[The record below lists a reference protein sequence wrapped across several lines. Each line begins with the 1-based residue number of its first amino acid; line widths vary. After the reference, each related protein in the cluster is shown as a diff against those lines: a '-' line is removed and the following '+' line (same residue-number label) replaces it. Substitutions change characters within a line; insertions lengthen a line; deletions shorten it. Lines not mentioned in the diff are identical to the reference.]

1 DTAVV
6 AQRKLATFIY
16 QEAGE
21 TDFPTQEA
29 VLEGF
34 AKLGFVVNPRRIVT
48 SSMDEIWDFIQAVQ
62 SDRDGLAYD
71 IDGIVIKVN
80 SLAMQEELGFTVK
93 APRWAI
99 AYKFPAEEKEAKILS
114 VDWTVGRTG
123 VVTPTANLTPVQLAG
138 TTVSRATLHNVD
150 YIADKDIRLDDTVVV
165 YKAGDI
171 IPAVLNVVM
180 DKRKDQV
187 PMEIPQTC
195 PSCQSHLV
203 HYEDEV
209 ALRCVN
215 PRCPAQLK
223 EKLIHFA
230 SRDAMNITGLGPS
243 MIEKVYVA
251 DLVEDVADLYQLTVE
266 DLLTL
271 EGVKEKSADKLY
283 QAISVSKENSAEKL
297 LFGLG
302 IRHVGAKA
310 SKLLLEKFNSLNNLM
325 SAEFE
330 AIAEIEGLGGVIAQ
344 SLQDYFATD
353 GAKQLMT
360 ELQEAGLNFDY
371 LGKRVAEDAA
381 LSGMTVVL
389 TGKLVSLKRS
399 QAKEKLENLGAKVT
413 GSVSKNTDI
422 VVAGADAGS
431 KLAKAQELGITIHD
445 EEWLVNL

>member
-1 DTAVV
+1 
-6 AQRKLATFIY
+6 
-16 QEAGE
+16 
-21 TDFPTQEA
+21 
-29 VLEGF
+29 
-34 AKLGFVVNPRRIVT
+34 
-48 SSMDEIWDFIQAVQ
+48 
-62 SDRDGLAYD
+62 
-71 IDGIVIKVN
+71 
-80 SLAMQEELGFTVK
+80 
-93 APRWAI
+93 
-99 AYKFPAEEKEAKILS
+99 
-114 VDWTVGRTG
+114 
-123 VVTPTANLTPVQLAG
+123 
-138 TTVSRATLHNVD
+138 
-150 YIADKDIRLDDTVVV
+150 
-165 YKAGDI
+165 
-171 IPAVLNVVM
+171 
-180 DKRKDQV
+180 
-187 PMEIPQTC
+187 
-195 PSCQSHLV
+195 
-203 HYEDEV
+203 
-209 ALRCVN
+209 
-215 PRCPAQLK
+215 
-223 EKLIHFA
+223 
-230 SRDAMNITGLGPS
+230 

-422 VVAGADAGS
+422 VVAGADAGF
-431 KLAKAQELGITIHD
+431 HD
-445 EEWLVNL
+445 E

>member
-1 DTAVV
+1 
-6 AQRKLATFIY
+6 
-16 QEAGE
+16 
-21 TDFPTQEA
+21 
-29 VLEGF
+29 
-34 AKLGFVVNPRRIVT
+34 
-48 SSMDEIWDFIQAVQ
+48 
-62 SDRDGLAYD
+62 
-71 IDGIVIKVN
+71 
-80 SLAMQEELGFTVK
+80 
-93 APRWAI
+93 
-99 AYKFPAEEKEAKILS
+99 
-114 VDWTVGRTG
+114 
-123 VVTPTANLTPVQLAG
+123 
-138 TTVSRATLHNVD
+138 
-150 YIADKDIRLDDTVVV
+150 
-165 YKAGDI
+165 
-171 IPAVLNVVM
+171 
-180 DKRKDQV
+180 
-187 PMEIPQTC
+187 
-195 PSCQSHLV
+195 
-203 HYEDEV
+203 
-209 ALRCVN
+209 
-215 PRCPAQLK
+215 
-223 EKLIHFA
+223 
-230 SRDAMNITGLGPS
+230 S